1 MPNTDLNLSDSS
13 IKCHPI
19 PLTVDEVAVIHR
31 LVQTHLVTKPEDDP
45 EYSTSEHCERA
56 PCCSTKSSAG
66 YRVHPHDE
74 VEQLS
79 SG

>member
-1 MPNTDLNLSDSS
+1 MQSEQQQREE
-13 IKCHPI
+13 KGFQ
-19 PLTVDEVAVIHR
+19 DEVAVIHR

-66 YRVHPHDE
+66 YRRVHPTRWGRA
-74 VEQLS
+74 VVQWL
-79 SG
+79 

>member
-13 IKCHPI
+13 IKCYPI

-45 EYSTSEHCERA
+45 EYSTYEN
-56 PCCSTKSSAG
+56 
-66 YRVHPHDE
+66 
-74 VEQLS
+74 
-79 SG
+79 

>member
-1 MPNTDLNLSDSS
+1 MQSEQQQREE
-13 IKCHPI
+13 KGFQ
-19 PLTVDEVAVIHR
+19 DEVAVIHR

-45 EYSTSEHCERA
+45 EYLTYENWRLSTANVRLAAALNHLLDI
-56 PCCSTKSSAG
+56 G
-66 YRVHPHDE
+66 YTLHDE

>member
-1 MPNTDLNLSDSS
+1 MQREQQQREE
-13 IKCHPI
+13 KGFQ
-19 PLTVDEVAVIHR
+19 DEVAVIHR

-66 YRVHPHDE
+66 LGYTLHDE